1 MTKDR
6 RYSKSCLKFLKR
18 VISTFYLGKYSFSAS
33 LKEVGNIFRNPGV
46 SKDKSSIEI
55 SKPEEYLDFSKGY

>member
-18 VISTFYLGKYSFSAS
+18 VISTFYLGKYSFFAS
-33 LKEVGNIFRNPGV
+33 LKEVDNIFYNPGV
-46 SKDKSSIEI
+46 FKDKLLVEI